1 MVDRLDTENTMGSMQ
16 TRRVFESESVGS
28 ITTNVFLI
36 LLCLIA
42 ALVSFWDVKFT
53 FDKSFNVSFVAILL
67 YIVATTVFRT
77 KYDGGL
83 YKGKQTKEYKEA
95 FDNFYEKRKRIVDAN
110 LTEELRDWCN
120 DFRRKDLENVRKS
133 IVCPY
138 MTYTEYL
145 EKYAMFDNKQ
155 IQKTNL
161 PKKVKKSLKAANRLE
176 PVELTADMLLNVSF
190 SKQVFVK
197 RRLLPCSG
205 DERKRRDITTEYAKR
220 FFVMFVCVMFIV
232 EIVSNPTFDT
242 FLQWAIRM
250 IPVASTFITAPY
262 SGYKNATEIAPK
274 RMNAQS
280 EILAAFLHS
289 QTQKSQTVEAPTEE
303 QTE

>member
-1 MVDRLDTENTMGSMQ
+1 MVDRLNTESTMESMQ
-16 TRRVFESESVGS
+16 TRRAFELESVGS

-36 LLCLIA
+36 LLCMIA

-53 FDKSFNVSFVAILL
+53 FDKSFNVSFVAVLL

-95 FDNFYEKRKRIVDAN
+95 FENFSKKRQHIVDAN
-110 LTEELRDWCN
+110 LTDELRDWCN
-120 DFRRKDLENVRKS
+120 DFRRKDLENARKS

-138 MTYTEYL
+138 MLYQEYL
-145 EKYAMFDNKQ
+145 EKYVNLDNKQ
-155 IQKTNL
+155 IKKLNL
-161 PKKVKKSLKAANRLE
+161 PKKVKKALKAANRLD
-176 PVELTADMLLNVSF
+176 PVDLTADMLLNVSF
-190 SKQVFVK
+190 SKQIFAK
-197 RRLLPCSG
+197 RNLLPCSG
-205 DERKRRDITTEYAKR
+205 DEKKHIDSTSFYVRR
-220 FFVMFVCVMFIV
+220 FFATFVCVMFIV
-232 EIVSNPTFDT
+232 EIVSDPTFDT

-262 SGYKNATEIAPK
+262 SGFKNATEIAPK

-289 QTQKSQTVEAPTEE
+289 QTQKSQVTANPTE
-303 QTE
+303 